1 MPLMHHPSPDHAI
14 LRITGPDARSFLQSQ
29 LTHDVTALSPGG
41 WQWQGY
47 CSPKGRLYATF
58 ALVRDAADAYLA
70 VVHATLIE
78 ALARRLTLYRL
89 RAKATIEPATD
100 LAVHLHLAEPEPS
113 PAIRATLALGGGR
126 WITLDASADA
136 HARVA
141 SADAGFMQR
150 WRAAGIAA
158 MQPEVTAAT
167 SERFVPQTIGWDR
180 VAPGGGVSFNK
191 GCYPGQEVVARA
203 HYRGAVKRAL
213 ERVEL
218 AIDGALP
225 EAGTELTLPDGRTG
239 EICNIAGTSP
249 GRAVALLVV
258 GAKTD

>member
-1 MPLMHHPSPDHAI
+1 MHHPSPDHAI

-29 LTHDVTALSPGG
+29 LTHDVTALSLGG

-58 ALVRDAADAYLA
+58 ALVRGAADAYLA

-89 RAKATIEPATD
+89 RAKAAIEPATD
-100 LAVHLHLAEPEPS
+100 LAAHLHLAEPEPS
-113 PAIRATLALGGGR
+113 PAVRATLALGGGR

-136 HARVA
+136 HAHVA

-167 SERFVPQTIGWDR
+167 SERFVPQMIGWDR

-203 HYRGAVKRAL
+203 HYRGAVKRAP